1 MVFYFILKALFVLK
15 IFKYLSWLFGYI
27 SIALNLAYNKNELSW
42 LFGYISIAL
51 NLAYNK
57 NELYETLDYW
67 SRDMLNFDFWENGL
81 GIVSPPHFVYE
92 FSRRMFLL
100 LYSINWPN
108 SIVWLSLLLEML
120 GNMCIAINSFPGCD
134 VINSEINLL

>member
-1 MVFYFILKALFVLK
+1 MFYFNKIFLKIMKNGFYFILKALFFLK

-27 SIALNLAYNKNELSW
+27 SIALNLAYNKNELY
-42 LFGYISIAL
+42 G
-51 NLAYNK
+51 
-57 NELYETLDYW
+57 TLDYW

-120 GNMCIAINSFPGCD
+120 DNMCIAINSFPGCD

>member
-1 MVFYFILKALFVLK
+1 MFYFNKNFLKIMKNGFYFILKALFVLK

-27 SIALNLAYNKNELSW
+27 SIALNLAYNKNELY
-42 LFGYISIAL
+42 G
-51 NLAYNK
+51 
-57 NELYETLDYW
+57 TLDYW

>member
-1 MVFYFILKALFVLK
+1 MFYFNKNFLKIMKSGFYFILKALFVLK

-27 SIALNLAYNKNELSW
+27 SIALNLAYNKNELY
-42 LFGYISIAL
+42 G
-51 NLAYNK
+51 
-57 NELYETLDYW
+57 TLDYW